1 VGRGRDDRDEVA
13 PGPLFQPLC
22 VAVFVWAGPLFE
34 PLGVTVG
41 LLALSF
47 KESSGAPIPVVPVSP
62 EVSFFT
68 FTFNPPLALDAVVFV
83 DFASNIALVI
93 TKRGR
98 RSTPVFVE
106 FDVVL
111 LVFSPDSVLFPS
123 ADGALSVLCEC
134 VSECEEI
141 VGGVDGCEGFI
152 PAV

>member
-1 VGRGRDDRDEVA
+1 VGRGRDDRNEVS
-13 PGPLFQPLC
+13 PGPLFELLG
-22 VAVFVWAGPLFE
+22 VAFFVWAVPLFE
-34 PLGVTVG
+34 PFGVTVG
-41 LLALSF
+41 LFALSF
-47 KESSGAPIPVVPVSP
+47 KEPSGAPIPVVPVPP
-62 EVSFFT
+62 EVSFFA
-68 FTFNPPLALDAVVFV
+68 FTFNSPLALDPVVFV

-93 TKRGR
+93 TRRGR

-141 VGGVDGCEGFI
+141 VGGVDGCEGLI